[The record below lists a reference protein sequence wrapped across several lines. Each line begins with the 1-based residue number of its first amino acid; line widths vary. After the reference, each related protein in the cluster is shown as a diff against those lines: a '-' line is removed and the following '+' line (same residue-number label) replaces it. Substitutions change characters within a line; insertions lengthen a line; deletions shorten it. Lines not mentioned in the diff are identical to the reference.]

1 MDKKLKSLVK
11 LKLKNTNL
19 TNIPVSVN
27 DVDINKIVVP
37 NEVSVGKKVL
47 TILLVTKM
55 VRQLDSLMVRQ

>member
-1 MDKKLKSLVK
+1 MDKKSKSLVK

>member
-19 TNIPVSVN
+19 TNIPVLVN

>member
-19 TNIPVSVN
+19 TNIPVLVN

-37 NEVSVGKKVL
+37 NEVSVGKKV
-47 TILLVTKM
+47 
-55 VRQLDSLMVRQ
+55 

>member
-37 NEVSVGKKVL
+37 NEVSVGKKVW

>member
-19 TNIPVSVN
+19 TNIPVLVN

-55 VRQLDSLMVRQ
+55 VRQLDSLVVRQ

>member
-19 TNIPVSVN
+19 TNIPVLVN

-37 NEVSVGKKVL
+37 NEVSVGKKVW